1 MATRGRHVD
10 PVTRGILDS
19 LECLGANRGTIYV
32 TVPITSG
39 IRQFKLMADLGC
51 RSSAELREKHRERWL
66 AEVKKPN
73 EDDARAYTLMV
84 RILNPD
90 GLVLNPAEI
99 EVDGWSQ
106 DQYNNMWDEVLV
118 NFCHTLVVTPDWAFS
133 RGGRLEVQRMLAL
146 GRSVVDVFGK
156 PLTKSLFEKTDD
168 QAKQQL
174 KDMGFS
180 DGQIGEYLPPIV
192 FPKGGIKQ
200 PPLFGDTAFDDTV
213 EWIIVERTWQNKVG
227 DFPDR
232 ERTKKH
238 GTRDENGEWAAVLD
252 KYFQRARSAD
262 LATPEGGCDLLTFV
276 TLAVAMLE
284 NVTALHGPLP
294 EPGVKS
300 HVSPTINQLHS
311 PDMTPNQRLAMA
323 MSWLSR
329 EKNYLREKFSQDEDD
344 DNTRAGLGNDSWWYR
359 QIRKYWVR
367 AHQHGLDT
375 PDGRRQLGKYVST
388 ALGLAIS
395 RVHIWGVPP
404 HPKRR
409 SADELRE
416 RGFFDSQ
423 SKSDAQNDED
433 GRAN

>member
-1 MATRGRHVD
+1 MD
-10 PVTRGILDS
+10 PITRGILDS

-51 RSSAELREKHRERWL
+51 KSSAELREQYRERWS

-90 GLVLNPAEI
+90 HLVLNPAEI

-106 DQYNNMWDEVLV
+106 DQYNDMWDEVLV
-118 NFCHTLVVTPDWAFS
+118 NFCHTLVVTPDWVFS
-133 RGGRLEVQRMLAL
+133 RGGRLEVQRMLSL
-146 GRSVVDVFGK
+146 GRAVVDIFGK
-156 PLTKSLFEKTDD
+156 PLTKNLFEKTDE
-168 QAKQQL
+168 QAQQL
-174 KDMGFS
+174 LRDLGFS
-180 DGQIGEYLPPIV
+180 SQQVSEYLPRIV

-200 PPLFGDTAFDDTV
+200 PPLFGDTPFDEAV
-213 EWIIVERTWQNKVG
+213 EWIIRERAWQNKVG

-232 ERTKKH
+232 DRTKRH
-238 GTRDENGEWAAVLD
+238 GTRDENGEWFAILD
-252 KYFQRARSAD
+252 KYFQRARSSD
-262 LATPEGGCDLLTFV
+262 IATDEGGCQLLIFATM
-276 TLAVAMLE
+276 AIAMLE
-284 NVTALHGPLP
+284 NVTTLHGPLP
-294 EPGVKS
+294 EPGVRS
-300 HVSPTINQLHS
+300 DVSPTINQLHS

-344 DNTRAGLGNDSWWYR
+344 ENTRAGIGDDSWWHR
-359 QIRKYWVR
+359 QLRKYWRR

-375 PDGRRQLGKYVST
+375 PDGRRQLGKYTST

-409 SADELRE
+409 SATELHE
-416 RGFFDSQ
+416 RGFFDRQGDPDS
-423 SKSDAQNDED
+423 
-433 GRAN
+433 